1 MSEINIQKDGTTIHP
16 VVLYDG
22 VCKLCNGSMN
32 FILPRDRK
40 GKLKLASLQSDYSL
54 QALASH
60 ELASDRMD
68 SLMLLEGE
76 RLSTKS
82 TAIIRISKYLDGL
95 WPLCMVFLI
104 IPRFIRDFFYDT
116 VANNRYRWF
125 GKYDTCRLPD
135 PEFEDRFYT

>member
-1 MSEINIQKDGTTIHP
+1 MSESNIQKDDTTVPP

-60 ELASDRMD
+60 ELESDRMD
-68 SLMLLEGE
+68 SLILLEGT

-104 IPRFIRDFFYDT
+104 VPRFIRDFVYDT
-116 VANNRYRWF
+116 IAKNRYRWF

-135 PEFEDRFYT
+135 PEFEDRFYS